1 MASRAESNTG
11 HIGRGQ
17 GLSPLH
23 QSFSSLSA
31 IWAQAPSSYCLEN
44 SMKQYGYVK
53 FLIVLA
59 SSLILGRS
67 SNVRVIRFFG
77 VSRFFLLFTITRGNS
92 TRNGLN
98 RWLIQPFFL
107 SEDLS
112 FSLLSGWRGLR
123 NSPGRLLA
131 LWKVIIE
138 LQQWQLQ
145 RQEKRHLRI
154 KTWGIV
160 TILRLS
166 QFIRILQWW
175 RRTLQLV
182 WCHWVQNCTK
192 YRELKI
198 SGCTLK
204 LSSK

>member
-11 HIGRGQ
+11 HIGRRRW
-17 GLSPLH
+17 LSPLY

-31 IWAQAPSSYCLEN
+31 IWAQVPSSYCLEN
-44 SMKQYGYVK
+44 SMKQYGYAK

-67 SNVRVIRFFG
+67 SNVRVILFFG

-131 LWKVIIE
+131 LWKSYHRASAMIME
-138 LQQWQLQ
+138 R
-145 RQEKRHLRI
+145 RQKRHLRI

-166 QFIRILQWW
+166 QFVRILQWW
-175 RRTLQLV
+175 RRKLQLV
-182 WCHWVQNCTK
+182 WCHWVHNW
-192 YRELKI
+192 I
-198 SGCTLK
+198 
-204 LSSK
+204 

>member
-11 HIGRGQ
+11 HIGRRR

-23 QSFSSLSA
+23 QPFYSLSA

-67 SNVRVIRFFG
+67 SNVRVILFVG

-98 RWLIQPFFL
+98 RWLIQPFSL

-123 NSPGRLLA
+123 NSPGRLLG
-131 LWKVIIE
+131 LWTARKTSFEDENLRNCDYFKIIPICSHFTMTAKNATTGLVSLSAE
-138 LQQWQLQ
+138 L
-145 RQEKRHLRI
+145 
-154 KTWGIV
+154 
-160 TILRLS
+160 
-166 QFIRILQWW
+166 
-175 RRTLQLV
+175 
-182 WCHWVQNCTK
+182 N
-192 YRELKI
+192 
-198 SGCTLK
+198 
-204 LSSK
+204 